1 MNPALEACLEFVGI
15 NPSGEQER
23 QLDALGA
30 WLLAEAMPAGALG
43 PSEGSIINERH
54 IADSIVF
61 AAGWNSPPD
70 RCWDLGSGAGLPG
83 LVLSILWPGSQM
95 TLFDRSVRRIDL
107 VRRGARIVEVGIEA
121 KWGDIATLEGP
132 VEAIVS
138 RAAMPAGSL
147 LPHLRRI
154 LGPGGVAVVS
164 GAGSGVVGYEEMA
177 VPPGIL
183 DHSARLLMMRAQ

>member
-1 MNPALEACLEFVGI
+1 MNPAVEACLEFVGI
-15 NPSGEQER
+15 KPSGEQER
-23 QLDALGA
+23 QLEALAA
-30 WLLAEAMPAGALG
+30 WLMVEAIPAGALG
-43 PSEGSIINERH
+43 PSEAPIINERH
-54 IADSIVF
+54 IADSVLF

-83 LVLSILWPGSQM
+83 LVLSVLWPGSQVTM
-95 TLFDRSVRRIDL
+95 FDRSVRRIDL
-107 VRRGARIVEVGIEA
+107 IRRGSRIVEVGVEA
-121 KWGDIATLEGP
+121 KLADIASLEGP

-138 RAAMPAGSL
+138 RAAMPAAAL

-154 LGPGGVAVVS
+154 LIPGGVAVVS
-164 GAGSGVVGYEEMA
+164 GAGSGVIGYEEMA

>member
-23 QLDALGA
+23 QLGLLAA
-30 WLLAEAMPAGALG
+30 WLIAEAIPAGAIG
-43 PSEGSIINERH
+43 PSEGPIINERH
-54 IADSIVF
+54 VADSILF
-61 AAGWNSPPD
+61 AGGWNSPPA

-83 LVLSILWPGSQM
+83 LVLSILWPGSHV
-95 TLFDRSVRRIDL
+95 TLFDRSIRRIDL
-107 VRRGARIVEVGIEA
+107 IRRGARIVEVEIEA
-121 KWGDIATLEGP
+121 ALGEIATLEGP

-154 LGPGGVAVVS
+154 LGPGGIAVVS
-164 GAGSGVVGYEEMA
+164 GTGSGVVGYEEMA

-183 DHSARLLMMRAQ
+183 DHSPRLLMMRA